1 MIMVP
6 MFANV
11 CQLSCVMNNQTEMK
25 NPVQKQTELCFP
37 FFFMFGLGNYGIM
50 ETYGS
55 QVYSRYI
62 FYLIVFNI

>member
-37 FFFMFGLGNYGIM
+37 FFFLCLGSGIM
-50 ETYGS
+50 ELWKLMEVKFIQDIYF
-55 QVYSRYI
+55 I
-62 FYLIVFNI
+62 